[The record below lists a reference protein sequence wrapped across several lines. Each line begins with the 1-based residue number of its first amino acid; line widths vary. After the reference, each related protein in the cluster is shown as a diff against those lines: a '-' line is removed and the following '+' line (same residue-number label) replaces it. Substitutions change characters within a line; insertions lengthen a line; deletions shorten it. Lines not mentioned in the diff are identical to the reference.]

1 MTEKTAKQTD
11 NQFKLPDLVA
21 MKEGEEILEEEW
33 ELLKPLPKPL
43 IKPRAYPCKWIDKE
57 KIKLGAAMQREQQ
70 KQRAEELLQQ
80 DIDIELTQEEMD
92 EKAQREDA
100 KQQ

>member
-1 MTEKTAKQTD
+1 M
-11 NQFKLPDLVA
+11 
-21 MKEGEEILEEEW
+21 LEEEQ

-43 IKPRAYPCKWIDKE
+43 IKLRAYPHKWIDKE
-57 KIKLGAAMQREQQ
+57 KIKLGAAIQREQQ
-70 KQRAEELLQQ
+70 KQKAEEILQQ
-80 DIDIELTQEEMD
+80 DINIELTQEEID